1 MDNIS
6 KEKNVSYNKWIKIRK
21 RNGIKSCK
29 LIMFLQK
36 LFISVKNFLILI
48 INKEYYF
55 KILFD
60 QYFKFLSTNPFYLF
74 NNILFIYNS

>member
-48 INKEYYF
+48 INKEYCC